1 MKKSTPLLKFPH
13 IYGIVTPCVVILFR
27 SQCQKMILAA
37 MNGDSAMVIISF
49 FYFVFWIS
57 RHTAP
62 NKTINGSLNR
72 KMSNK

>member
-27 SQCQKMILAA
+27 SQRQKMILAA

-57 RHTAP
+57 RCIAP
-62 NKTINGSLNR
+62 NKTINGSLDK